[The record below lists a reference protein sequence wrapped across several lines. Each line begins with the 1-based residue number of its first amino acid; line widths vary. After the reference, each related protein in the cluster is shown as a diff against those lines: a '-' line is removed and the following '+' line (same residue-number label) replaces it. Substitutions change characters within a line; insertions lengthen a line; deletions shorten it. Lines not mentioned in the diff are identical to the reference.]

1 MMVGLALVLPPGTSP
16 LSHHGWDC
24 HGSPQK
30 RGFRHQRHG
39 GIAGQG
45 GVTGGQLHSSFRGA
59 SGINQRFTIYI
70 SSSAEEDHSA

>member
-16 LSHHGWDC
+16 SSQHGGDC
-24 HGSPQK
+24 HGSHQI

-45 GVTGGQLHSSFRGA
+45 CVTGGQLQSSCKG
-59 SGINQRFTIYI
+59 GWGWI
-70 SSSAEEDHSA
+70 SV